1 MSQLFLLSIQQL
13 PLFRLGHF
21 SLYTY
26 VKTKPILILMTSTS
40 KWSPGLSQRV
50 EVDWSLLE
58 SKNPTSPHSR
68 SMYGHQR
75 IIMKIVRIMTKRMRM
90 LGSNSQNEA
99 LVISQIFSWISTF
112 SMLERRL
119 RRLVKNMKSKW
130 DAAHLLFFMKKEC
143 LYRYSCVWQTAVYDQ
158 RLKKDRKL
166 YVFISALNQ
175 P

>member
-75 IIMKIVRIMTKRMRM
+75 IIMKIVRIMTKRMMRM

-130 DAAHLLFFMKKEC
+130 DAAHLLFYMKKEC
-143 LYRYSCVWQTAVYDQ
+143 LYRYSCVWPKIEK
-158 RLKKDRKL
+158 R
-166 YVFISALNQ
+166 
-175 P
+175 

>member
-1 MSQLFLLSIQQL
+1 
-13 PLFRLGHF
+13 
-21 SLYTY
+21 
-26 VKTKPILILMTSTS
+26 MTSTS
-40 KWSPGLSQRV
+40 KWSSGLSQRV
-50 EVDWSLLE
+50 EVDWSLSE

-99 LVISQIFSWISTF
+99 LVISLIFSWISSF

-130 DAAHLLFFMKKEC
+130 DAAHLLFFFYEKRVSLQIFLCMT
-143 LYRYSCVWQTAVYDQ
+143 SAYDQ